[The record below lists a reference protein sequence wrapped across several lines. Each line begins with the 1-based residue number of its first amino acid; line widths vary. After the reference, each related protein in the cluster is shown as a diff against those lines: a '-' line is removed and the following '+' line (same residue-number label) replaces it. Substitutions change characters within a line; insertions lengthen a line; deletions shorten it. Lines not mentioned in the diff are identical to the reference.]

1 MTTGYNITVK
11 SVRPKKDSVLLTH
24 CVTGKGDTRIQTFC
38 SAVGQIAEAF
48 PQSKGHSIIAV
59 KSDSGTTIRIK

>member
-1 MTTGYNITVK
+1 MTEGYNITVK
-11 SVRPKKDSVLLTH
+11 SDRPKKESIINTH

-48 PQSKGHSIIAV
+48 PQSKGHSIVAA